1 MRRSRAECDEIDQS
15 FWSWMITSSSF
26 VYFTADE
33 TDTSVFAGNKDD
45 GSSRALQGEIDSRS
59 TILSLSMTVPFLALQ
74 SGAGA
79 KVIPWNLLLRKALRT
94 DVSKEGTLIFHIRTP
109 LFCSIEADAYCL

>member
-1 MRRSRAECDEIDQS
+1 MRRFRVECDGIDQS
-15 FWSWMITSSSF
+15 FWSWFITGLSF

-33 TDTSVFAGNKDD
+33 IDIFSVLAENRDD
-45 GSSRALQGEIDSRS
+45 GSSRSPGDEIDSRS

-79 KVIPWNLLLRKALRT
+79 GVIP
-94 DVSKEGTLIFHIRTP
+94 
-109 LFCSIEADAYCL
+109 